1 MLALCS
7 ISSTSSLI
15 HSWFNPLERWR
26 LPRADTP
33 AAPKQVLAYI
43 PGLDGGNGSPF
54 VQFPGLGDLF
64 DVRVQDVSFAPTA
77 SEASFEAVVDDV
89 AAYLRELQLDSR
101 GSVVMGES
109 YGGVIAAGVALRHAD
124 LVSGLILVNPATSVS
139 VMPALQQDI
148 ETMRFGNV
156 PEALYALVLFA
167 KVGRKTFD
175 GAFLATAVKD
185 ILIEKKME
193 KLRQTDPGLAGY
205 YDAALE
211 DFVGQLTAAKEAR
224 FWRGRLA
231 QLVAGCEYVEPR
243 LAQIAQPTLVVAG
256 TADAL
261 LDSAPEA
268 ARLARILPRCET
280 HLVEGAGHAGTLD
293 QRVDLPSVV
302 SAWASRSGLGGRRE
316 SDECQGYRR

>member
-7 ISSTSSLI
+7 ISSTSLI

-26 LPRADTP
+26 LPGADTP
-33 AAPKQVLAYI
+33 AAPKQVLAHL

-54 VQFPGLGDLF
+54 VQFPGLGLQF
-64 DVRVQDVSFAPTA
+64 DVRVQDVPVQDAKLC
-77 SEASFEAVVDDV
+77 EASFEAVVDDV
-89 AAYLRELQLDSR
+89 AAYLREVQLDSR

-156 PEALYALVLFA
+156 PDALYALVLLA

-302 SAWASRSGLGGRRE
+302 SAWASRSGF
-316 SDECQGYRR
+316 

>member
-1 MLALCS
+1 MHPNS
-7 ISSTSSLI
+7 
-15 HSWFNPLERWR
+15 NPN
-26 LPRADTP
+26 P
-33 AAPKQVLAYI
+33 
-43 PGLDGGNGSPF
+43 
-54 VQFPGLGDLF
+54 
-64 DVRVQDVSFAPTA
+64 QDVSFAQTA
-77 SEASFEAVVDDV
+77 NEASFEAVVDDV
-89 AAYLRELQLDSR
+89 AAYLREVQLDSR

-156 PEALYALVLFA
+156 PDALYALVLLA

-231 QLVAGCEYVEPR
+231 QLVAGCEFVEPR

-302 SAWASRSGLGGRRE
+302 SAWASRSGLR
-316 SDECQGYRR
+316 S

>member
-7 ISSTSSLI
+7 ISSTSLI

-26 LPRADTP
+26 LPGADTP
-33 AAPKQVLAYI
+33 AAPKQVLAHL

-54 VQFPGLGDLF
+54 VQFPGLGLQF
-64 DVRVQDVSFAPTA
+64 DVRVQDVPVQDAKLC
-77 SEASFEAVVDDV
+77 EASFEAVVDDV
-89 AAYLRELQLDSR
+89 AAYLREVQLDSR

-156 PEALYALVLFA
+156 PDALYALVLLA

-280 HLVEGAGHAGTLD
+280 HLVEGAGHSGTLD

-302 SAWASRSGLGGRRE
+302 SAWASRSGF
-316 SDECQGYRR
+316 

>member
-7 ISSTSSLI
+7 ISSTSLI

-26 LPRADTP
+26 LPGADTP
-33 AAPKQVLAYI
+33 AAPKQVLAYL

-54 VQFPGLGDLF
+54 VQFPGLGNQF
-64 DVRVQDVSFAPTA
+64 DVRVQDVPVQDAKLC
-77 SEASFEAVVDDV
+77 EASFEAVVDDV
-89 AAYLRELQLDSR
+89 AAYLREVQLDSR

-156 PEALYALVLFA
+156 PDALYALVLLA

-211 DFVGQLTAAKEAR
+211 DFVGQLTAPKEAR

-302 SAWASRSGLGGRRE
+302 SAWASRSGLR
-316 SDECQGYRR
+316 S

>member
-7 ISSTSSLI
+7 ISSTSLI

-26 LPRADTP
+26 LPGADTP
-33 AAPKQVLAYI
+33 AAPKQVLAYL

-54 VQFPGLGDLF
+54 VQFPGLGNHF
-64 DVRVQDVSFAPTA
+64 DVRVQDVPVQDAKLC
-77 SEASFEAVVDDV
+77 EASFEAVVDDV
-89 AAYLRELQLDSR
+89 AAYLREVQLDSR

-156 PEALYALVLFA
+156 PDALYALVLLA

-185 ILIEKKME
+185 ILIEKTME

-302 SAWASRSGLGGRRE
+302 SAWASRSGLR
-316 SDECQGYRR
+316 S

>member
-26 LPRADTP
+26 LPGADTP
-33 AAPKQVLAYI
+33 AAPKQVLAYL

-54 VQFPGLGDLF
+54 VQFPGLGLQF
-64 DVRVQDVSFAPTA
+64 DVRVQDVPVQDAKLC
-77 SEASFEAVVDDV
+77 EASFEAVVDDV
-89 AAYLRELQLDSR
+89 AAYLREVQLDSR

-156 PEALYALVLFA
+156 PDALYALVLLA

-302 SAWASRSGLGGRRE
+302 SAWASRSGLR
-316 SDECQGYRR
+316 S

>member
-7 ISSTSSLI
+7 ISSTSLI

-26 LPRADTP
+26 LPGADAP
-33 AAPKQVLAYI
+33 GAPKQVLAYL

-54 VQFPGLGDLF
+54 VQFPGLGDQF
-64 DVRVQDVSFAPTA
+64 DVRVQDVPVQDAKLC
-77 SEASFEAVVDDV
+77 EASFEAVVDDV
-89 AAYLRELQLDSR
+89 AAYLREVQLDSR

-148 ETMRFGNV
+148 ETMRFGDV
-156 PEALYALVLFA
+156 PDALYALVLLA

-211 DFVGQLTAAKEAR
+211 DFVGQLTAPKEAR

-302 SAWASRSGLGGRRE
+302 SAWASRSGLR
-316 SDECQGYRR
+316 S

>member
-7 ISSTSSLI
+7 ISSTSLI

-26 LPRADTP
+26 LPGADTP
-33 AAPKQVLAYI
+33 AAPKQVLAYL

-54 VQFPGLGDLF
+54 VQFPGLGDQF
-64 DVRVQDVSFAPTA
+64 DVRVQDVPVQDAKLC
-77 SEASFEAVVDDV
+77 EASFEAVVDDV
-89 AAYLRELQLDSR
+89 AAYLREVQLDSR

-156 PEALYALVLFA
+156 PDALYALVLLA

-302 SAWASRSGLGGRRE
+302 SAWASRSGLRR
-316 SDECQGYRR
+316 S

>member
-7 ISSTSSLI
+7 ISSTSLI

-26 LPRADTP
+26 LPGADAP
-33 AAPKQVLAYI
+33 AEPKQVLAYL

-54 VQFPGLGDLF
+54 VQFPGLGDQF
-64 DVRVQDVSFAPTA
+64 DVRVQDVPVQDAKLC
-77 SEASFEAVVDDV
+77 EASFEAVVDDV
-89 AAYLRELQLDSR
+89 AAYLREVQLDSR

-156 PEALYALVLFA
+156 PDALYALVLLA

-211 DFVGQLTAAKEAR
+211 DFVGQLTAPKEAR

-261 LDSAPEA
+261 LDSTPEA

-302 SAWASRSGLGGRRE
+302 SAWASRSGLR
-316 SDECQGYRR
+316 S

>member
-26 LPRADTP
+26 LPGADTP
-33 AAPKQVLAYI
+33 AAPKQVLAYL

-54 VQFPGLGDLF
+54 VQFPGLGLQF
-64 DVRVQDVSFAPTA
+64 DVRVQDVPVQDAKLC
-77 SEASFEAVVDDV
+77 EASFEAVVDDV
-89 AAYLRELQLDSR
+89 AAYLREVQLDSR

-156 PEALYALVLFA
+156 PDALYALVLLA

-231 QLVAGCEYVEPR
+231 QLVAGCEFVEPR

-302 SAWASRSGLGGRRE
+302 SAWASRSGLR
-316 SDECQGYRR
+316 S

>member
-7 ISSTSSLI
+7 ISSTSLI

-26 LPRADTP
+26 LPGADAP
-33 AAPKQVLAYI
+33 AAPKQVLAYL

-54 VQFPGLGDLF
+54 VQFPGLGVQF
-64 DVRVQDVSFAPTA
+64 DVRVQDVPVQDAKLC
-77 SEASFEAVVDDV
+77 EASFEAVVDDV
-89 AAYLRELQLDSR
+89 AAYLREAQLDSR

-156 PEALYALVLFA
+156 PDALYALVLLA

-211 DFVGQLTAAKEAR
+211 DFVGQLTAPKEAR

-302 SAWASRSGLGGRRE
+302 SAWASRSGLR
-316 SDECQGYRR
+316 S

>member
-1 MLALCS
+1 M
-7 ISSTSSLI
+7 
-15 HSWFNPLERWR
+15 
-26 LPRADTP
+26 
-33 AAPKQVLAYI
+33 
-43 PGLDGGNGSPF
+43 
-54 VQFPGLGDLF
+54 
-64 DVRVQDVSFAPTA
+64 RVQDVPVQDAKLC
-77 SEASFEAVVDDV
+77 EASFEAVVDDV
-89 AAYLRELQLDSR
+89 AAYLREVQLDSR

-148 ETMRFGNV
+148 ETMRFGDV
-156 PEALYALVLFA
+156 PDALYALVLLA

-175 GAFLATAVKD
+175 AAFLATAVKD

-211 DFVGQLTAAKEAR
+211 DFVGQLTAPKEAR

-302 SAWASRSGLGGRRE
+302 SAWASRSGLR
-316 SDECQGYRR
+316 S

>member
-26 LPRADTP
+26 LPGADTP
-33 AAPKQVLAYI
+33 AAPKQVLAYL

-54 VQFPGLGDLF
+54 VQFPGLGNHF
-64 DVRVQDVSFAPTA
+64 DVRVQDVPVQDAKLC
-77 SEASFEAVVDDV
+77 EASFEAVVDDV
-89 AAYLRELQLDSR
+89 AAYLREVQLDSR

-156 PEALYALVLFA
+156 PDALYALVLLA

-211 DFVGQLTAAKEAR
+211 DFVGQLTAPKEAR

-302 SAWASRSGLGGRRE
+302 SAWASRSGLR
-316 SDECQGYRR
+316 S

>member
-7 ISSTSSLI
+7 ISSTSLI

-26 LPRADTP
+26 LPGADTP
-33 AAPKQVLAYI
+33 AAPKQVLAYL

-54 VQFPGLGDLF
+54 VQFPGLGNQF
-64 DVRVQDVSFAPTA
+64 DVRVQDVPVQDAKLC
-77 SEASFEAVVDDV
+77 EASFEAVVDDV
-89 AAYLRELQLDSR
+89 AAYLREVQLDSR

-156 PEALYALVLFA
+156 PDALYALVLLA

-302 SAWASRSGLGGRRE
+302 SAWASRSGLR
-316 SDECQGYRR
+316 S

>member
-1 MLALCS
+1 M
-7 ISSTSSLI
+7 
-15 HSWFNPLERWR
+15 
-26 LPRADTP
+26 
-33 AAPKQVLAYI
+33 
-43 PGLDGGNGSPF
+43 
-54 VQFPGLGDLF
+54 
-64 DVRVQDVSFAPTA
+64 RVQDVPVQDAKLC
-77 SEASFEAVVDDV
+77 EASFEAVVDDV
-89 AAYLRELQLDSR
+89 AAYLREVQLDSR

-156 PEALYALVLFA
+156 PDALYALVLLA

-211 DFVGQLTAAKEAR
+211 DFVGQLTAPKEAR

-302 SAWASRSGLGGRRE
+302 SAWASRSGLR
-316 SDECQGYRR
+316 S

>member
-7 ISSTSSLI
+7 ISSTSLI

-26 LPRADTP
+26 LPGADTP
-33 AAPKQVLAYI
+33 AAPKQVLAYL

-54 VQFPGLGDLF
+54 AQFPGLGNQF
-64 DVRVQDVSFAPTA
+64 DVRVQDVPVQDAKLC
-77 SEASFEAVVDDV
+77 EASFEAVVDDV
-89 AAYLRELQLDSR
+89 AAYLREVQLDSR

-156 PEALYALVLFA
+156 PDALYALVLLA

-302 SAWASRSGLGGRRE
+302 SAWASRSGLR
-316 SDECQGYRR
+316 S

>member
-7 ISSTSSLI
+7 ISSTSLI

-26 LPRADTP
+26 LPGADTP
-33 AAPKQVLAYI
+33 SAPKQVLAYL

-54 VQFPGLGDLF
+54 VQFPGLGNQF
-64 DVRVQDVSFAPTA
+64 DVRVQDVPVQDAKLC
-77 SEASFEAVVDDV
+77 EASFEAVVDDV
-89 AAYLRELQLDSR
+89 AAYLREVQLDSR

-156 PEALYALVLFA
+156 PDALYALVLLA

-193 KLRQTDPGLAGY
+193 KLRQTNPGLAGY

-231 QLVAGCEYVEPR
+231 QLVAGCEFVEPR

-302 SAWASRSGLGGRRE
+302 SAWASRSGLR
-316 SDECQGYRR
+316 S

>member
-26 LPRADTP
+26 LPGADAP
-33 AAPKQVLAYI
+33 AEPKQVLAYL

-54 VQFPGLGDLF
+54 VQFPGLGDQF
-64 DVRVQDVSFAPTA
+64 DVRVQDVPVQDAKLC
-77 SEASFEAVVDDV
+77 EASFEAVVDDV
-89 AAYLRELQLDSR
+89 AAYLREVQLDSR

-156 PEALYALVLFA
+156 PDALYALVLLA

-302 SAWASRSGLGGRRE
+302 SAWASRSGLR
-316 SDECQGYRR
+316 S

>member
-7 ISSTSSLI
+7 ISSTSLI

-26 LPRADTP
+26 LPGADTP
-33 AAPKQVLAYI
+33 AAPKQVLAYL

-54 VQFPGLGDLF
+54 VQFPGLGNQF
-64 DVRVQDVSFAPTA
+64 DVRVQDVPVQDAKL

-89 AAYLRELQLDSR
+89 AAYLREVQLDSR

-156 PEALYALVLFA
+156 PDALYALVLLA

-175 GAFLATAVKD
+175 AAFLATAVKD

-302 SAWASRSGLGGRRE
+302 SAWASRSGLR
-316 SDECQGYRR
+316 S

>member
-26 LPRADTP
+26 LPGADTP
-33 AAPKQVLAYI
+33 AAPKQVLAYL

-54 VQFPGLGDLF
+54 VQFPGLGNHF
-64 DVRVQDVSFAPTA
+64 DVRVQDVPVQDAKLC
-77 SEASFEAVVDDV
+77 EASFEAVVDDV
-89 AAYLRELQLDSR
+89 AAYLREVQLDSR

-156 PEALYALVLFA
+156 PDALYALVLLA

-211 DFVGQLTAAKEAR
+211 DFVGQLTAPKEAR

-231 QLVAGCEYVEPR
+231 QLVAGCEFVEPR

-302 SAWASRSGLGGRRE
+302 SAWASRSGLR
-316 SDECQGYRR
+316 S

>member
-7 ISSTSSLI
+7 ISSTSLI

-26 LPRADTP
+26 LPGADTP
-33 AAPKQVLAYI
+33 AAPKQVLAYL

-54 VQFPGLGDLF
+54 VQFPGLGNQF
-64 DVRVQDVSFAPTA
+64 DVRVQDVPVQDAKLC
-77 SEASFEAVVDDV
+77 EASFEAVVDDV
-89 AAYLRELQLDSR
+89 AAYLREVQLDSR

-156 PEALYALVLFA
+156 PDALYALVLLA

-211 DFVGQLTAAKEAR
+211 DFVGQLTAPKEAR

-231 QLVAGCEYVEPR
+231 QLVAGCEFVEPR

-302 SAWASRSGLGGRRE
+302 SAWASRSGLR
-316 SDECQGYRR
+316 S

>member
-26 LPRADTP
+26 LPGADTP
-33 AAPKQVLAYI
+33 AAPKQVLAYL

-54 VQFPGLGDLF
+54 VQFPGLGDQF
-64 DVRVQDVSFAPTA
+64 DVRVQDVPVQDAKLC
-77 SEASFEAVVDDV
+77 EASFEAVVDDV
-89 AAYLRELQLDSR
+89 AAYLREVQLDSR

-156 PEALYALVLFA
+156 PDALYALVLLA

-211 DFVGQLTAAKEAR
+211 DFVGQLTAPKEAR

-302 SAWASRSGLGGRRE
+302 SAWASRSGLR
-316 SDECQGYRR
+316 S

>member
-1 MLALCS
+1 MLSLCS
-7 ISSTSSLI
+7 ILSTSSLI

-26 LPRADTP
+26 LPGADTP
-33 AAPKQVLAYI
+33 AAPKQVLVYI

-54 VQFPGLGDLF
+54 VQFPGLGGQF
-64 DVRVQDVSFAPTA
+64 DVRVQDVSFASSA
-77 SEASFEAVVDDV
+77 NEASFEAVVDDV
-89 AAYLRELQLDSR
+89 ANFLREAQLDSR

-139 VMPALQQDI
+139 VMPQLQQDI
-148 ETMRFGNV
+148 DVMRFGSV
-156 PEALYALVLFA
+156 PDALYPLVLFA

-175 GAFLATAVKD
+175 SGFVATAVND

-193 KLRQTDPGLAGY
+193 KLRETEPGLAGY

-211 DFVGQLTAAKEAR
+211 DFIGQLTSVKEAA

-231 QLVAGCEYVEPR
+231 QLVDGCAYVEPR
-243 LAQIAQPTLVVAG
+243 LAQITQPTLVVAG

-261 LDSAPEA
+261 LDSEPEA
-268 ARLARILPRCET
+268 ERLARILPRCDT
-280 HLVEGAGHAGTLD
+280 HLVAGAGHAGTLD

-302 SAWASRSGLGGRRE
+302 SEWASRSGLR
-316 SDECQGYRR
+316 S